1 MTRFSISRH
10 DGLRAGQRAQGLV
23 ELALALPL
31 LLLLVMGIVDLGMA
45 LRSYVTVTN
54 ASREGARMAI
64 VCPATDALIQNRVVE
79 YASPAV
85 KQASDVTV
93 TWVNQP
99 GERCKSGQPVE
110 VKAFSDY
117 TYVTPI
123 LSLILPNPLRLSTKT
138 TMRVE

>member
-1 MTRFSISRH
+1 MTRFNLSRH
-10 DGLRAGQRAQGLV
+10 DRLAGGQRAQGLV

-45 LRSYVTVTN
+45 LRSYITVTN
-54 ASREGARMAI
+54 ASREGARLAI
-64 VCPATDALIQNRVVE
+64 VCPATDDLIKTRVVD

-85 KQASDVTV
+85 KQNSDVTV
-93 TWVNQP
+93 TWETP
-99 GERCKSGQPVE
+99 AERCKSGQFVE

-123 LSLILPNPLRLSTKT
+123 LALILPNPLRLSTKT
-138 TMRVE
+138 KMRVE